1 MKFRKDFVTNS
12 SSSSFIAVF
21 GTSNNNEIALQ
32 SAKENGLDF
41 CVFTGKELL
50 NQWNAIYREN
60 TCNDWCWV
68 DPFPNKKDIDDNILY
83 FIYSDCEDVNA
94 DEDGYI
100 CKDEVDDHYEEVS
113 SKLDKLEGFTLNYS
127 CGSGRNG

>member
-41 CVFTGKELL
+41 CVFTEK
-50 NQWNAIYREN
+50 N
-60 TCNDWCWV
+60 
-68 DPFPNKKDIDDNILY
+68 
-83 FIYSDCEDVNA
+83 S
-94 DEDGYI
+94 
-100 CKDEVDDHYEEVS
+100 
-113 SKLDKLEGFTLNYS
+113 
-127 CGSGRNG
+127 